1 MRKAL
6 FTTAVALGVAIASY
20 AMMPPSAR
28 ATTPNTC
35 AVLAAGFAP
44 NISMR
49 INAADQLHQTMQR
62 KIYAACLQTRGKQG
76 GSRMTTPRA
85 AANTTNAGTFVIFDV
100 PGATSTNPAGINNQG
115 AVTGQYADA
124 GGLWHSFLRT
134 SDGTITPFDP
144 PGATCS
150 PTQPFCTFP
159 NSGGI
164 APDGTIV
171 GIDITTLDFSVAHGF
186 LRAPNGTFTLFDPP
200 GSLFTL
206 PLAINP
212 AGVVT
217 GNSFRSTGGS
227 HGFLRAPNG
236 TFTTFDPLGST
247 FTQPDAINPAGTVTG
262 AFIDVRGVA
271 HGFLR
276 TSDGTITMFDSPS
289 SLFNNTS
296 SNAINPAGAIVGSF
310 SPDDFSFA
318 HGFLRAPNG
327 TITVFDPPGSLFT
340 IPQAISP
347 AGTIVGFFVTTPD
360 FSAAHGFL
368 RAPNGTITVFD
379 PPGSLFT
386 NIPGRGPF
394 NPAGTVAGFFMPPD
408 FSGDHGFVVR
418 LKNMR

>member
-44 NISMR
+44 NLSMR
-49 INAADQLHQTMQR
+49 FNAADPLHQTMQR

-76 GSRMTTPRA
+76 ASRMTTPRVA
-85 AANTTNAGTFVIFDV
+85 TNTTNAGTFVIFDV

-262 AFIDVRGVA
+262 QFFDARGVD

-276 TSDGTITMFDSPS
+276 TSDGTITLFDPPGSLATSP
-289 SLFNNTS
+289 
-296 SNAINPAGAIVGSF
+296 NAINPAGAIVGSF

-318 HGFLRAPNG
+318 R
-327 TITVFDPPGSLFT
+327 
-340 IPQAISP
+340 
-347 AGTIVGFFVTTPD
+347 
-360 FSAAHGFL
+360 GFL

-394 NPAGTVAGFFMPPD
+394 NPAGTVTGSFMPAD
-408 FSGDHGFVVR
+408 FSGNHGFVVR